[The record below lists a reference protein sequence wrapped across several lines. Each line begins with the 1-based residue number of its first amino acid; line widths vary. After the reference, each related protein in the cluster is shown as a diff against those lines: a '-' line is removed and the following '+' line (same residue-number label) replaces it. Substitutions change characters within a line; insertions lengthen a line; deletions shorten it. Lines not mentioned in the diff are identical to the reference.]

1 MKSLIVGVDPGT
13 YVGIAVFDVNMR
25 LVSSST
31 ITNAG
36 KEGAVHEISKHGTP
50 IVMACDVAQPPE
62 FVIQIA
68 SYYNARLAHPKND
81 MHEKDKTEMA
91 AKYKPG
97 TVHERDAIAA
107 VVSFFNES
115 GNKIRWIE
123 KALRDK
129 GLSNIEEDVKRFAF
143 SGMRVD
149 DAIKALVPSDKEYA
163 EVLAYAAT
171 LPEAP
176 KTATGKPE
184 RRAEDRDTIL
194 GLLESN
200 IRMRSRLTLLE
211 EENKALQRRIGEFKQ
226 GTGMDKEMRSLLQSR
241 DMQIRRLQALL
252 DRREEELAAA
262 RKKAGASAP
271 SGGSSG
277 VVVSTD
283 KTKTTIGGGRETNS
297 SDSSEEASQED
308 LKGGE
313 EDSGLRS
320 IVEEY
325 RQSRAREGKR
335 F

>member
-1 MKSLIVGVDPGT
+1 MKSLIIGVDPGT
-13 YVGIAVFDVNMR
+13 YVGIAVFDVNMH
-25 LVSSST
+25 LIASTT

-36 KEGAVHEISKHGTP
+36 KEGTVREITKYGTP
-50 IVMACDVAQPPE
+50 IVVACDVAQPPE

-68 SYYNARLAHPKND
+68 SYYNARLVHPKND
-81 MHEKDKTEMA
+81 MYEREKTEMA
-91 AKYKPG
+91 AKFKPG

-129 GLSNIEEDVKRFAF
+129 GLSSIEEDVKRYAF

-163 EVLAYAAT
+163 EVLAYAAS
-171 LPEAP
+171 LPDAP
-176 KTATGKPE
+176 KSESGGPE
-184 RRAEDRDTIL
+184 RRKEDRDTVL

-200 IRMRSRLTLLE
+200 IRMKSRLTLLE
-211 EENKALQRRIGEFKQ
+211 EENKLLQHRIMEFRQ
-226 GTGMDKEMRSLLQSR
+226 GTGMDKEMRSLLQAR

-252 DRREEELAAA
+252 SRREGELVSL
-262 RKKAGASAP
+262 KKK
-271 SGGSSG
+271 SSD
-277 VVVSTD
+277 VVVSSKVAKSTTGSGD
-283 KTKTTIGGGRETNS
+283 KWEHA
-297 SDSSEEASQED
+297 DVSEEDSEKD
-308 LKGGE
+308 LKGGD
-313 EDSGLRS
+313 EDSGLGF
-320 IVEEY
+320 IVDEY

>member
-25 LVSSST
+25 LISSTT

-50 IVMACDVAQPPE
+50 IVVACDVAQPPE
-62 FVIQIA
+62 SVVQIA
-68 SYYNARLAHPKND
+68 SYYNARLVHPKND
-81 MHEKDKTEMA
+81 MHERDKTEMA
-91 AKYKPG
+91 AKFKPG

-123 KALRDK
+123 KALRDR

-163 EVLAYAAT
+163 EVLAYAAS
-171 LPEAP
+171 LPDAP
-176 KTATGKPE
+176 KSVPGKPE
-184 RRAEDRDTIL
+184 RRREDKDIIL

-200 IRMRSRLTLLE
+200 IGMRSRLTLLE
-211 EENKALQRRIGEFKQ
+211 EENKILQRRIMEFRQ
-226 GTGMDKEMRSLLQSR
+226 GTGMDKELRSLLQSK

-252 DRREEELAAA
+252 NRKGEELSSLK
-262 RKKAGASAP
+262 RRSSDVIV
-271 SGGSSG
+271 SGEAVKSTTSSG
-277 VVVSTD
+277 DEWKHTD
-283 KTKTTIGGGRETNS
+283 I
-297 SDSSEEASQED
+297 SEEDSEKD
-308 LKGGE
+308 LKGGD
-313 EDSGLRS
+313 EDSGLGF
-320 IVEEY
+320 IVDEY
-325 RQSRAREGKR
+325 RQSRARESKR

>member
-25 LVSSST
+25 LVSSAT

-50 IVMACDVAQPPE
+50 IVVACDVAQPPE
-62 FVIQIA
+62 SVIQIA
-68 SYYNARLAHPKND
+68 SYYNARLVHPKND
-81 MHEKDKTEMA
+81 MHERDKTEMA
-91 AKYKPG
+91 AKFKPG

-129 GLSNIEEDVKRFAF
+129 GLSSIEEDVKRFAF

-149 DAIKALVPSDKEYA
+149 DAIKALVPSDKEYQ

-176 KTATGKPE
+176 KTASGKPE

-211 EENKALQRRIGEFKQ
+211 EEITTLQRRIGEFKQ
-226 GTGMDKEMRSLLQSR
+226 GTGMDRETRSLLQSK

-252 DRREEELAAA
+252 NKSNEDARRKEQKEKQQVVDA
-262 RKKAGASAP
+262 
-271 SGGSSG
+271 SSG
-277 VVVSTD
+277 RH
-283 KTKTTIGGGRETNS
+283 KAPAET
-297 SDSSEEASQED
+297 QEKD
-308 LKGGE
+308 LKGGD
-313 EDSGLRS
+313 EDSGLSS
-320 IVEEY
+320 IVDEY